1 MDALRAVLDRGIEAL
16 AKKLAWAS
24 VLLMLLM
31 VVVVVL
37 RYGFNIGWIALQDS
51 TLFVHAVIFMGGAA
65 YTLQRDKHVR
75 VDVFYR
81 HFQATTQAW
90 VNLFG
95 ALFLIL
101 PVIGFIAVSSEPF
114 IVMSWQM
121 QESSPEAGGMPGFFV
136 LKSYLWLLCGLMAL
150 QTIAEIIKSIQQI
163 RSAGVQV

>member
-1 MDALRAVLDRGIEAL
+1 MDALRTVLDRSIEAL

-24 VLLMLLM
+24 VILMLLM
-31 VVVVVL
+31 VAIVLL

-51 TLFVHAVIFMGGAA
+51 TLFVHALIFMGGAG

-81 HFQATTQAW
+81 HFERKTQAW
-90 VNLFG
+90 VNLLG

-114 IVMSWQM
+114 IMMSWQM
-121 QESSPEAGGMPGFFV
+121 QESSPEAGGMPGFFI

-150 QTIAEIIKSIQQI
+150 QTIAEIIKAIQHI
-163 RSAGVQV
+163 RRGGVEA